1 MAQAGQ
7 AFIQHLRSGDWLTAE
22 RVRGYSIILLV
33 IATLGLIGWIAMAD
47 GLIDRNG
54 KPIGTDFS
62 NVYAAG
68 VLTLEGKPADPYDPV
83 LQHAAEKRVFNRA
96 DVPFFGWHYPPF
108 FLVLAAALATL
119 PYAAALFAWMALTIP
134 LYLASIR
141 AICAGPAF
149 PLRDTLLVA
158 AAFPAVFVNL
168 GHGQNG
174 FLTAALLGGALVL
187 LDRRPII
194 AGVLIGLLAYKPQFG
209 VMIPLVLLVTWRWQ
223 VIAAAAATI
232 AVLSLVT
239 TALFGMGVWH
249 AFAASAEYSR
259 TIVLEAGATGWE
271 KIQSIFSAVRALGGS
286 TQLAYAAQGALMLA
300 LAASLVW
307 LWRSRAAYDLKA
319 AALALAC
326 LLATPYVLD
335 YDLAVLAITIAFLAK
350 HGFANGFRAYEI
362 TLLAIAWVM
371 PLLART
377 VMSATGAPFGLIVL
391 LALYALTLRRAAQ
404 DVQADARGT
413 AQLANA

>member
-7 AFIQHLRSGDWLTAE
+7 TFLQHVRSGDWLTAE
-22 RVRGYSIILLV
+22 RVRGYSVILLV
-33 IATLGLIGWIAMAD
+33 IAMLGLIGWIAMAD

-68 VLTLEGKPADPYDPV
+68 VLTLEGKPAAPYDPA

-108 FLVLAAALATL
+108 FLLAAAALATL
-119 PYAAALFAWMALTIP
+119 PYAAALFAWMTLTIP
-134 LYLASIR
+134 LYLASVC

-149 PLRDTLLVA
+149 SLRDTLLVA

-174 FLTAALLGGALVL
+174 FLTTALLGGALVL
-187 LDRRPII
+187 LDRKPII
-194 AGVLIGLLAYKPQFG
+194 AGAMIGLLAYKPQFG
-209 VMIPLVLLVTWRWQ
+209 VLIPLVLLVTWRWR
-223 VIAAAAATI
+223 VIAAAIVTI
-232 AVLSLVT
+232 ATLSLVT
-239 TALFGMGVWH
+239 TALFGMSIWH

-259 TIVLEAGATGWE
+259 VIVLEAGATGWE

-286 TQLAYAAQGALMLA
+286 IQLAYAAQGVLMLA

-335 YDLAVLAITIAFLAK
+335 YDLAVLAIAIAFLAK
-350 HGFANGFRAYEI
+350 HGFTHGFRAYEV
-362 TLLAIAWVM
+362 TLLAIAWAM

-377 VMSATGAPFGLIVL
+377 VMSMTTVPFGLIVL
-391 LALYALTLRRAAQ
+391 LALYGLTLRRAAQ
-404 DVQADARGT
+404 DLRADAHAT